1 MPDTKKCPRCKGKG
15 YYEAL
20 VSQHDD
26 KKETVKCTA
35 CNGGGVIHQM
45 TDDEERDY
53 HADYEPWS

>member
-1 MPDTKKCPRCKGKG
+1 MPTTVTCQTCKGKG

-26 KKETVKCTA
+26 KKETVKCPK
-35 CNGGGVIHQM
+35 CDGKGVKHQM

-53 HADYEPWS
+53 HADYW